1 MFPLST
7 YMHFK
12 CVWTKM
18 HNLCFAEMD
27 LWSMFLIN
35 VSAHFAFLSSC
46 LVASVARRM
55 RRQNA
60 EPAVSV
66 ALVFY

>member
-1 MFPLST
+1 
-7 YMHFK
+7 
-12 CVWTKM
+12 M

-35 VSAHFAFLSSC
+35 VSAQFAFLSSC